1 MNIFNNELS
10 TLLDNGRNQF
20 YDFFGKLEER
30 FDEFDEKAALDALVK
45 TKDSFLTHSG
55 LFFNDLNKI
64 FKNIKNGKKSFRIEV
79 KCDQDKDN
87 LSYKV
92 EDSKD
97 GRKELTVYIESND
110 GLLKQIRLFTI
121 PKDCDVEKLS
131 TIYNEEKNAMIFTI
145 PKKKKERKNIID
157 DKFSKRYKYK

>member
-20 YDFFGKLEER
+20 YNFFGKLEER
-30 FDEFDEKAALDALVK
+30 LDEFDKKTALDALVK

-64 FKNIKNGKKSFRIEV
+64 FKDIKNDKNSFRIEI

-92 EDSKD
+92 EVSKD

-121 PKDCDVEKLS
+121 PKDCDIEKLS
-131 TIYNEEKNAMIFTI
+131 TIYDEEKYAMIFTI
-145 PKKKKERKNIID
+145 PKKKKEQKNIIY
-157 DKFSKRYKYK
+157 DKFSKKYKYK